1 MVSKQS
7 TIGIIIAQHEYFNDH
22 ALMTPNRELSAKNVT
37 KLISEYQLKM
47 VHDLNGRYMIIEI
60 YANTIRAAR
69 DLNLHYRRISHQ
81 GGTRALSFF
90 RQLTLAILSVLA
102 VTACATSSGS
112 NESLASDLAQ
122 PDSTSIAVTADTEIA
137 PLDVVNIRVFG
148 VADLSGDY
156 QVGPDGQIKVP
167 LIGTVEASGQS
178 VMSLAM
184 KLETM
189 LGETYLIDPDVTIS
203 VDRQNSSQEI
213 TVEGS
218 VNRPGIYPVRGDVS
232 LLQAV
237 ALGGGLSDTANPK
250 KVVIFRQI
258 DGERRA
264 AGFDLEA
271 IRRGEAD
278 DPVIYGNDIVVV
290 DGDEARETYGDVLR
304 SVPLLLFLF

>member
-1 MVSKQS
+1 M
-7 TIGIIIAQHEYFNDH
+7 
-22 ALMTPNRELSAKNVT
+22 
-37 KLISEYQLKM
+37 
-47 VHDLNGRYMIIEI
+47 
-60 YANTIRAAR
+60 
-69 DLNLHYRRISHQ
+69 
-81 GGTRALSFF
+81 SFF

-112 NESLASDLAQ
+112 NESLASDLAL
-122 PDSTSIAVTADTEIA
+122 PDSTSIAVTADTEIS
-137 PLDVVNIRVFG
+137 PLDVINIRVFG

-278 DPVIYGNDIVVV
+278 DPIIYGNDIVVV